1 MHRLVFIVL
10 FLTLTAGCH
19 SRSRVST
26 TPPPLSPAVVAAA
39 PVPDAVVVSPSPDPV
54 LAPESGSVVN
64 GNASYYGDPYHGRLT
79 ANGET
84 FDKNKLTAAHRTL
97 PFDTWVRVE
106 NQTNG
111 RAVDVRI
118 NDRGPFVAGRI
129 IDLSEGAARR
139 IDMLRAGV
147 VPVKLT
153 VVQESPNQLT
163 ARPDQNVFYAVQ
175 LGAFSEEGPAQDLR
189 RRMGSKYTGTYVD
202 RPTNDSPFYKV
213 RIGRALLSEA
223 RYLQSLIKDEDN
235 IDAIVVE
242 MN

>member
-1 MHRLVFIVL
+1 MQRLVFIVML
-10 FLTLTAGCH
+10 LTLTSGCH
-19 SRSRVST
+19 SRSRVSSI
-26 TPPPLSPAVVAAA
+26 PPPLSPEVVAATR
-39 PVPDAVVVSPSPDPV
+39 VPDAAVGSPSPGAV
-54 LAPESGSVVN
+54 LQPESGSVVD

-147 VPVKLT
+147 APVKLT
-153 VVQESPNQLT
+153 VVQESPNPST
-163 ARPDQNVFYAVQ
+163 ARPEQNVFYAVQ
-175 LGAFSEEGPAQDLR
+175 LGAFSDEAPAQDLR
-189 RRMGSKYTGTYVD
+189 RRMDSKYTGIYVG

-213 RIGRALLSEA
+213 LIGRALLSEA
-223 RYLQSLIKDEDN
+223 RYLQNLIKDEDK

-242 MN
+242 MK

>member
-1 MHRLVFIVL
+1 MQRLVFIVML
-10 FLTLTAGCH
+10 LTLTSACH
-19 SRSRVST
+19 SRSRVSS
-26 TPPPLSPAVVAAA
+26 TPPPLSPDVVVA
-39 PVPDAVVVSPSPDPV
+39 PDRPDPV
-54 LAPESGSVVN
+54 LRPESGSVVD

-111 RAVDVRI
+111 RSVDVRI

-147 VPVKLT
+147 AAVKLT
-153 VVQESPNQLT
+153 VVQESPNQST
-163 ARPDQNVFYAVQ
+163 ARPERNVFYAVQ
-175 LGAFSEEGPAQDLR
+175 LGAFSDEGPAQDLR
-189 RRMGSKYTGTYVD
+189 RRMERKYTGTYVD

-223 RYLQSLIKDEDN
+223 RYLQNLIKDQDN